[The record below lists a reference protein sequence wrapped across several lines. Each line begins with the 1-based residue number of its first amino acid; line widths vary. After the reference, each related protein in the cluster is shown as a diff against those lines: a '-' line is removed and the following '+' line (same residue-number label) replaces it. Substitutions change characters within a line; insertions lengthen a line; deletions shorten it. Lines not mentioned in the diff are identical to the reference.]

1 MFEKKCN
8 RQLQLKNVDR
18 KASKEEGVGSRQGF
32 GTLSMA
38 ELSNTSSNNDSAS
51 CKLKPSV
58 PRKNSEA
65 LVNPVNQG
73 VHSSA
78 IECDATSADDDEDDG
93 TSDGEL
99 ASMDKEDD
107 DESNS
112 ERSLASKFCTFT
124 TSGSNFMEQ
133 HWYFCYTCDLTVSK
147 GCCSICAMVCH
158 RGHRVVYSRLSRFFC
173 DCGVGGVRGT
183 SYLCLNPRKYVS
195 SSTTS
200 FRGASGI
207 DPFLPLSDK
216 RDHLHPSD
224 SDSDLEDEGIFD

>member
-1 MFEKKCN
+1 VC
-8 RQLQLKNVDR
+8 LD
-18 KASKEEGVGSRQGF
+18 
-32 GTLSMA
+32 
-38 ELSNTSSNNDSAS
+38 NDSAS

-112 ERSLASKFCTFT
+112 ERSLASKVCTFT
-124 TSGSNFMEQ
+124 TR
-133 HWYFCYTCDLTVSK
+133 C
-147 GCCSICAMVCH
+147 
-158 RGHRVVYSRLSRFFC
+158 
-173 DCGVGGVRGT
+173 
-183 SYLCLNPRKYVS
+183 
-195 SSTTS
+195 
-200 FRGASGI
+200 
-207 DPFLPLSDK
+207 
-216 RDHLHPSD
+216 
-224 SDSDLEDEGIFD
+224 

>member
-112 ERSLASKFCTFT
+112 ERSLASKVCTFT
-124 TSGSNFMEQ
+124 TR
-133 HWYFCYTCDLTVSK
+133 C
-147 GCCSICAMVCH
+147 
-158 RGHRVVYSRLSRFFC
+158 
-173 DCGVGGVRGT
+173 
-183 SYLCLNPRKYVS
+183 
-195 SSTTS
+195 
-200 FRGASGI
+200 
-207 DPFLPLSDK
+207 
-216 RDHLHPSD
+216 
-224 SDSDLEDEGIFD
+224 

>member
-1 MFEKKCN
+1 MVVKLSVDETHLEGLKFVLGFLVSALGSYGANKHVSEKLTEKPW
-8 RQLQLKNVDR
+8 
-18 KASKEEGVGSRQGF
+18 
-32 GTLSMA
+32 
-38 ELSNTSSNNDSAS
+38 SNTSSNNDSAS

-112 ERSLASKFCTFT
+112 E
-124 TSGSNFMEQ
+124 Q
-133 HWYFCYTCDLTVSK
+133 
-147 GCCSICAMVCH
+147 
-158 RGHRVVYSRLSRFFC
+158 
-173 DCGVGGVRGT
+173 
-183 SYLCLNPRKYVS
+183 
-195 SSTTS
+195 
-200 FRGASGI
+200 
-207 DPFLPLSDK
+207 
-216 RDHLHPSD
+216 
-224 SDSDLEDEGIFD
+224 